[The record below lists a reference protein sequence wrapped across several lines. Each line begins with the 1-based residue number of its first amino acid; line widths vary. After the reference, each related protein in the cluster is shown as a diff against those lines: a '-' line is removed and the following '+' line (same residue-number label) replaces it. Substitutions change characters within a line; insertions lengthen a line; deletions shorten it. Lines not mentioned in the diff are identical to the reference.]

1 MRRVFTK
8 IGSCAAVA
16 MLALAGIQPAQAEQF
31 DGAARR
37 GAADPPAY
45 FEMTDISRRSFIV
58 KIDKEVDIKHARDLV
73 SGADRER
80 PHLLGRIIRRPAPF
94 NPGWSYH
101 FDPATLGFFDVAI
114 EVCDA
119 TMTYVED
126 HLDEAGGAFLPGN
139 LWCPWSS
146 KLVKEVPAP

>member
-1 MRRVFTK
+1 MPRH
-8 IGSCAAVA
+8 C
-16 MLALAGIQPAQAEQF
+16 
-31 DGAARR
+31 
-37 GAADPPAY
+37 
-45 FEMTDISRRSFIV
+45 
-58 KIDKEVDIKHARDLV
+58 
-73 SGADRER
+73 
-80 PHLLGRIIRRPAPF
+80 
-94 NPGWSYH
+94 GWSYH

-146 KLVKEVPAP
+146 KPVREVPAP